1 MGFLREFGSKLGS
14 AMKTLIGNDP
24 EQYVEDVDGV
34 SLTTVA
40 AVGLKEGKIN
50 QKEAVEL
57 INAQR
62 KNNEKA
68 ELVSQRVERDIVLT
82 PREAKVLKL
91 RFGLEDGKARTLEEV
106 GKEFQVT
113 RERIRQIEAKAL
125 RKLRHPSRS
134 KRLKDYMS

>member
-14 AMKTLIGNDP
+14 AMKTIIGNDP
-24 EQYVEDVDGV
+24 EQYVEDIDGA

-62 KNNEKA
+62 KNGEQA
-68 ELVSQRVERDIVLT
+68 DLVSQRVERDIVLT
-82 PREAKVLKL
+82 PSDKTDFRNDATMESAQKVKVDTKPAGELANHE
-91 RFGLEDGKARTLEEV
+91 RVPGG
-106 GKEFQVT
+106 
-113 RERIRQIEAKAL
+113 RERDDK
-125 RKLRHPSRS
+125 S
-134 KRLKDYMS
+134 K

>member
-1 MGFLREFGSKLGS
+1 MKLGLSLEKKMGFLREFGSKLGS

-24 EQYVEDVDGV
+24 EQYVEDVDGA

-82 PREAKVLKL
+82 PSDKSDFRNDATMDSAQNVKVEAKPAKE
-91 RFGLEDGKARTLEEV
+91 LENH
-106 GKEFQVT
+106 
-113 RERIRQIEAKAL
+113 ERVPGGRDRDEK
-125 RKLRHPSRS
+125 S
-134 KRLKDYMS
+134 K